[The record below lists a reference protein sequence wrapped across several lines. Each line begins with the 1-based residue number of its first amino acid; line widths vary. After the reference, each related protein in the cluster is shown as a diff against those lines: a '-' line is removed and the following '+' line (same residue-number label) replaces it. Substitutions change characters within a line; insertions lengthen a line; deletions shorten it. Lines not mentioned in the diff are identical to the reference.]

1 MQYWVYCPNAQ
12 DCTQSNDAEK
22 PYTCN
27 GSFGSPSL
35 HALSCTS
42 ITMYLLFDFLI
53 TREEIGKVIR
63 YQADD
68 AGSLVQLPPLHTAR
82 ITRVSAALILSAA
95 LVYTFMTGFLQW
107 ELGVSYLN
115 QLIFGWL
122 LGLWL
127 AFVFAFIIRVPLYE
141 YLKVL
146 LEERQEISLLPKHIA
161 VVAGITS
168 SMMLV
173 CMVEYLAVRGEIK
186 PDIKDYFQHLVPLTK
201 WCSAYDLNEW
211 TADTFFFGVDVEYSS
226 AFTCILTGYLG
237 IVYQRVYLKG

>member
-1 MQYWVYCPNAQ
+1 
-12 DCTQSNDAEK
+12 
-22 PYTCN
+22 
-27 GSFGSPSL
+27 
-35 HALSCTS
+35 
-42 ITMYLLFDFLI
+42 
-53 TREEIGKVIR
+53 
-63 YQADD
+63 
-68 AGSLVQLPPLHTAR
+68 
-82 ITRVSAALILSAA
+82 
-95 LVYTFMTGFLQW
+95 MTGFLQW

-173 CMVEYLAVRGEIK
+173 CMVEYFAVRGEIQTE
-186 PDIKDYFQHLVPLTK
+186 IQDYSQHLVPLTK
-201 WCSAYDLNEW
+201 WCSGMNSSEYNANTL
-211 TADTFFFGVDVEYSS
+211 FFGVDVEYSS
-226 AFTCILTGYLG
+226 AFACILTGYLG
-237 IVYQRVYLKG
+237 IVYQRVFLKG